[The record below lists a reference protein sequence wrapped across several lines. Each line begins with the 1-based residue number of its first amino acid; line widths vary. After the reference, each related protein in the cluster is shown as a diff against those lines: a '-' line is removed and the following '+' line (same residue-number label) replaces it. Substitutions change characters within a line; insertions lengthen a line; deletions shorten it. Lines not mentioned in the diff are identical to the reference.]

1 MRIEIPGYVRAIIDR
16 LRAAG
21 KEAYIVGGSLRD
33 SLLGG
38 TPSDYD
44 LTTSALPS
52 EMLEIFSGYRVIETG
67 LQHGT
72 LTVLSEG
79 RPIEITTFRID
90 GGYTDSRHPDS
101 VSFTRSLEEDLARR
115 DFTVNAMAYSE
126 ERGLVDLFGGVCDLE
141 KRIIRAVGEPKRRF
155 SEDALRIMRAFRFS
169 AQLGFCIDGETLSAA
184 VECREGLSRIA
195 CERIFTELLRL
206 LHSPFPEEP
215 LRQMRDVGIL
225 GFALGD
231 HSPSDRVISLISSAP
246 CNGAARLGV
255 LLLEAEEDQR
265 REILAFLK
273 CSNKQKS
280 GAMAVARG
288 AKESVATDGEI
299 SRFLSTYG
307 ANATD
312 ALAISV
318 LLGNSNPE
326 ALTKA
331 EQNRAPR
338 SIRELA
344 VNGEDLSA
352 LGLEGREIGKMLAL
366 LFERAL
372 DEPQINTR
380 ETLLAISLEITEKRG
395 K

>member
-1 MRIEIPGYVRAIIDR
+1 MQIGIPSYVGVIMER

-67 LQHGT
+67 LRHGT

-126 ERGLVDLFGGVCDLE
+126 ERGLVDLFGGICDLE

-169 AQLGFCIDGETLSAA
+169 AQLGFSIEEGTLSAA
-184 VECREGLSRIA
+184 VDCREGLSRIA
-195 CERIFTELLRL
+195 CERILAELLRL

-215 LRQMRDVGIL
+215 LRQMRDGGIL
-225 GFALGD
+225 SYALGD
-231 HSPSDRVISLISSAP
+231 CTPSDRVISLISAAP
-246 CNGAARLGV
+246 DSDAARLGL
-255 LLLEAEEDQR
+255 LLLEADEDQR
-265 REILAFLK
+265 RETLAFLK

-288 AKESVATDGEI
+288 AKESVSSDGEI

-307 ANATD
+307 ANAAD
-312 ALAISV
+312 ALAVSV
-318 LLGNSNPE
+318 LLGNSSPE
-326 ALTKA
+326 VTDRA
-331 EQNRAPR
+331 ERNGAPR

-344 VNGEDLSA
+344 INGGDLSA
-352 LGLEGREIGKMLAL
+352 LGLKGREIGKMLAL

-380 ETLLAISLEITEKRG
+380 ERLLAIASEITEKHG